1 MAMLVGIDEAGYGP
15 HLGPLVVAAAALEF
29 RGDDLPDP
37 DLWPSLKSHVRK
49 RPAGSSSRVVICDSK
64 QAYRSGN
71 PAALERAVLGFLTI
85 KGIAP
90 RSFAGL
96 LAAVSLDPASL
107 TDGGGPPPFQ
117 PWDRPE
123 SLALPMAAEMA
134 AIEEAADHLAK
145 GLEAIGGAAGGLWV
159 NAASAARLNR
169 LMEGDLPAGRHGRNK
184 ADALFALTADLLL
197 QVRKNR
203 PHERIHITMDRH
215 GGRRYYA
222 GLLAGAFPMTTVET
236 VEETPAVSRYRLS
249 DGTAGATVD
258 LTVCERCETW
268 SLPTALASMAA
279 KYVRE
284 LYMLQFNAYFQ
295 SLVPG
300 VRPTAG
306 YGRDAWRFLNEVAS
320 AQASAG
326 VPRGAILRNR

>member
-71 PAALERAVLGFLTI
+71 PAALERAVLGFLTV

-96 LAAVSLDPASL
+96 LAAVSLDPTSPA
-107 TDGGGPPPFQ
+107 DGGGLPPFQ

-123 SLALPMAAEMA
+123 SLALPMATETA

-169 LMEGDLPAGRHGRNK
+169 LMEGDRNK
-184 ADALFALTADLLL
+184 AGALFALTADLLL

-268 SLPTALASMAA
+268 SLPTALESMAA

-300 VRPTAG
+300 MRPTAG

-320 AQASAG
+320 AG